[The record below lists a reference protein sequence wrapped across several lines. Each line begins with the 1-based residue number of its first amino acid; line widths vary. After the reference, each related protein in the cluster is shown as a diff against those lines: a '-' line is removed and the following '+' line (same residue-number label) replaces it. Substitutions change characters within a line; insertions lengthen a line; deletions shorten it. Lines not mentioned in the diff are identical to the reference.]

1 MHLRPW
7 TDSDADPVAAL
18 LAPDSDPLWAAQ
30 GHHLHGPAREG
41 ERWRRTLL
49 ACEGDRVVGAGTVA
63 RNPVHAGR
71 YPSAIEVAADRRRR
85 GIATALLTALRELRP
100 EPLPLAGKIRESDA
114 TGWPFGQARGARA
127 YQRCRCPRLDLR
139 SAALTTWRH
148 GALAADAELTAMS
161 RLSRDQA
168 AALFEE
174 QYRWVHERWSP
185 VSSPTW
191 LRGVSAESVAEADLG
206 ASSLAWR
213 HGRVAASVFAFGEP
227 DGTVGLVAETQRRAE
242 PGGIELLGATLAR
255 SLTVL
260 VELGFAD
267 VELDGHDDD
276 PHLAPLLAELPI
288 ASTSPLLL
296 VELP

>member
-7 TDSDADPVAAL
+7 TDADAASVAAL
-18 LAPDSDPLWAAQ
+18 LTPDSDPLWAAQ
-30 GHHLHGPAREG
+30 GHRLHGPAREG

-49 ACEGDRVVGAGTVA
+49 ACEGNRVVGAGTVA

-71 YPSAIEVAADRRRR
+71 YPCAIEVAANRRRR

-100 EPLPLAGKIRESDA
+100 EPLPLAGKLRESDA
-114 TGWPFGQARGARA
+114 AGWPFGRASGARA
-127 YQRCRCPRLDLR
+127 YQRCRCPRLDLS

-148 GALAADAELTAMS
+148 GAPAAAAELTAMN
-161 RLSRDQA
+161 RLSREQA
-168 AALFEE
+168 TALFEE
-174 QYRWVHERWSP
+174 QYRWVHESWSP

-191 LRGVSAESVAEADLG
+191 LRQVCAETVAEAHLG
-206 ASSLAWR
+206 ASSCAWR
-213 HGRVAASVFAFGEP
+213 HGRVAASVFAFREP
-227 DGTVGLVAETQRRAE
+227 DGSASLVAETQRRAE
-242 PGGIELLGATLAR
+242 PGGIELLGAALAR
-255 SLTVL
+255 SLTAL

-276 PHLAPLLAELPI
+276 PHLAPLLAGLPI